1 MKAFE
6 KLSYAEQQEF
16 LMFPVYISL
25 LAANEYGPTDHIDIK
40 AAGEF
45 DHMKTYTCVPLLSG
59 FYAKADQL
67 FKENFT
73 NLDAE
78 LPKGKIARTAAIKT
92 KLAELEILLL
102 KFDKDY
108 AAAMHQSMKSFKDHV
123 SSAHWNV
130 LDSFL
135 FPIPIKG
142 ISY

>member
-1 MKAFE
+1 MKAFG

-16 LMFPVYISL
+16 LKFPIYISL
-25 LAANEYGPTDHIDIK
+25 LAANEYGPTDKVDIK
-40 AAGEF
+40 TAVEF

-59 FYAKADQL
+59 FYAKADEL
-67 FKENFT
+67 FKDNFT

-78 LPKGKIARTAAIKT
+78 LPKGKLARTEAIKA

-142 ISY
+142 ISS

>member
-1 MKAFE
+1 MKAFA
-6 KLSYAEQQEF
+6 KLSDIEKQEF
-16 LMFPVYISL
+16 LKFPVYISL
-25 LAANEYGPTDHIDIK
+25 LAANEYGPTDDVDIK
-40 AAGEF
+40 AAVEF

-59 FYAKADQL
+59 FYAKADEL

-92 KLAELEILLL
+92 KLAELETLLL
-102 KFDKDY
+102 NFDKEY
-108 AAAMHQSMKSFKDHV
+108 AAAMHKSMKSFKDHI
-123 SSAHWNV
+123 SAAHWDI

-135 FPIPIKG
+135 FPIPMRG